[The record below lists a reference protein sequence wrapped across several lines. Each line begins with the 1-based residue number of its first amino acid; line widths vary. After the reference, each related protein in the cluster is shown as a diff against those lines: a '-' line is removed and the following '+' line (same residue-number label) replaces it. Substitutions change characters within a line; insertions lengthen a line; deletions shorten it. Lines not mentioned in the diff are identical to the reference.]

1 MATAA
6 ESKQPR
12 AYDAGMPWCAN
23 PVVAWLLTEGW
34 SITDPTELVERL
46 ARRLVAA
53 ELPLWR
59 LVCLIRT
66 LHPQVIG
73 TRYMWRRDPGVTNLR
88 YKEYSPPHDVLQ
100 TSQYV
105 DSPLAAILDGAV
117 GGIRRRLD
125 IPGVEP
131 DFPILKELHAEGGT
145 DYVAMPLVFSD
156 GQINAIT
163 FTADRP
169 GGFTAPEL
177 EQMRELLP
185 VLARLLEVHAM
196 RRTAKTLL
204 DIYLGRHTG
213 ARVLNGLIK
222 RGDGEDIHAA
232 IWFCDLRDSTS
243 LADSMSRAAFL
254 AILNDFFDCTA
265 GAVLDHGGEVLR
277 FIGDAALAIFPTGA
291 VSSAVKQGCCDTVSA
306 CHAALAAVTDA
317 QARMQALNRA
327 RARKGE
333 PPLRFGLGLH
343 MGDVTYGNI
352 GVPGRLEFTVIGAA
366 ANEAARLEGLCK
378 SLNKSVLISA
388 EFQHCIPGELVSLG
402 RHQLRG
408 VSTPQEIFTLRD
420 RVEPGRD
427 ARCPN
432 ACTKANEAN

>member
-1 MATAA
+1 M
-6 ESKQPR
+6 
-12 AYDAGMPWCAN
+12 DWCAS

-46 ARRLVAA
+46 AKRLVAA
-53 ELPLWR
+53 GLPLWR

-73 TRYMWRRDPGVTNLR
+73 TRYIWRRDSGVTNLR
-88 YKEYSPPHDVLQ
+88 YKEYSPSHDVLQ

-105 DSPLAAILDGAV
+105 DSPLAAILDGAA

-125 IPGVEP
+125 IPGVEL
-131 DFPILKELHAEGGT
+131 DFSILKELHAEGGT

-169 GGFTAPEL
+169 GGFTTPEL
-177 EQMRELLP
+177 QQMCELLP
-185 VLARLLEVHAM
+185 VLARLLEVRAM

-204 DIYLGRHTG
+204 DIYLGRLTG

-232 IWFCDLRDSTS
+232 IWFCDLRDSTR
-243 LADSMSRAAFL
+243 LADSMSRTAFL

-317 QARMQALNRA
+317 QTKMQALNRA

-343 MGDVTYGNI
+343 IGDVMYGNI

-378 SLNKSVLISA
+378 LLNKSVLISA
-388 EFQHCIPGELVSLG
+388 EFEHCIPGELVSLG
-402 RHQLRG
+402 RHPLRG
-408 VSTPQEIFTLRD
+408 VSAPQEIFTLRD
-420 RVEPGRD
+420 RVKPGRG
-427 ARCPN
+427 ARCAS

>member
-1 MATAA
+1 MATVT
-6 ESKQPR
+6 QPR
-12 AYDAGMPWCAN
+12 RPSACDAAMDWCAN
-23 PVVAWLLTEGW
+23 PVVEWLLTKGW
-34 SITDPTELVERL
+34 NIIDPAEFVERL

-53 ELPLWR
+53 GFPLWR

-105 DSPLAAILDGAV
+105 DSPIAAIVDGTATA
-117 GGIRRRLD
+117 IRRRLD
-125 IPGVEP
+125 IPGVKL
-131 DFPILKELHAEGGT
+131 DFPVLAELRAEGGT

-163 FTADRP
+163 FTTDRP
-169 GGFTAPEL
+169 GGFSTTEL
-177 EQMRELLP
+177 EQLYQMLP
-185 VLARLLEVHAM
+185 VVARLLEVHAM

-204 DIYLGRHTG
+204 DTYLGRHTG
-213 ARVLNGLIK
+213 ERVFNGLIK

-232 IWFCDLRDSTS
+232 IWFCDLRDSTR
-243 LADSMSRAAFL
+243 LADSMSREAFL

-277 FIGDAALAIFPTGA
+277 FIGDAALAIFPTGK
-291 VSSAVKQGCCDTVSA
+291 VSSAVERGCCETEAA
-306 CHAALAAVTDA
+306 CHAALAAVADA
-317 QARMQALNRA
+317 QARMQTLNRL
-327 RARKGE
+327 RAQKGE

-343 MGDVTYGNI
+343 MGDVMYGNI

-378 SLNKSVLISA
+378 PLNQSVLISA
-388 EFQHCIPGELVSLG
+388 EFEHCIPGELVSLG
-402 RHQLRG
+402 RHELRG
-408 VSTPQEIFTLRD
+408 VSTPREVFTLRD
-420 RVEPGRD
+420 GGKPG
-427 ARCPN
+427 
-432 ACTKANEAN
+432 